1 MPHEVVDETN
11 GPGTVHSRH
20 LDNTLKEIWLALEKG
35 DHRTPTLDEVLV
47 EIRGLVA
54 FRTLCVQ
61 NEMAEMGM
69 PEMPD
74 DEDPAR
80 TFGLSS
86 VFYPDGMTI
95 AGFSSDDV
103 LKIRSAALAEKSR

>member
-1 MPHEVVDETN
+1 MAYEVIDETN
-11 GPGTVHSRH
+11 GPGTVHSRQ

-35 DHRTPTLDEVLV
+35 DHRIPTLDEVLV

-54 FRTLCVQ
+54 FRTLAVQ
-61 NEMAEMGM
+61 NEMAEMGL

-95 AGFSSDDV
+95 AGFSTDDV
-103 LKIRSAALAEKSR
+103 LKIRAAAVAERTA